1 MCVLYSSFS
10 VIFLSV
16 KIEKLVNAS
25 NVQWQNEQHGLLKKD
40 QLLREDLLQSD
51 LLQRDDLLQSVVLQ
65 KEDLLQSDLLQ
76 REELLQERDQLHEKQ
91 REQLQKD
98 EDKILNRLSLL
109 ASDNL

>member
-16 KIEKLVNAS
+16 TIEKQVNAS
-25 NVQWQNEQHGLLKKD
+25 NVQWQNDHHELLKKD
-40 QLLREDLLQSD
+40 QLQREDQLQSLVLQREDLHQSDLLLREDLHQS
-51 LLQRDDLLQSVVLQ
+51 
-65 KEDLLQSDLLQ
+65 E
-76 REELLQERDQLHEKQ
+76 DQLQEKQ

-109 ASDNL
+109 VGDNL

>member
-16 KIEKLVNAS
+16 TIEKQVNAS
-25 NVQWQNEQHGLLKKD
+25 NVQWQNDQHELLKKD
-40 QLLREDLLQSD
+40 QLQREDLH
-51 LLQRDDLLQSVVLQ
+51 
-65 KEDLLQSDLLQ
+65 QSDLLQ
-76 REELLQERDQLHEKQ
+76 REDRLQNVVLQREDLHQSDLLQKDDPLQSEDQLQEKQ

-109 ASDNL
+109 VGDNL

>member
-16 KIEKLVNAS
+16 TIEKQVNAS
-25 NVQWQNEQHGLLKKD
+25 NVQWQNDQHELLKKD
-40 QLLREDLLQSD
+40 QLQREDQ
-51 LLQRDDLLQSVVLQ
+51 
-65 KEDLLQSDLLQ
+65 LQSDLLQ
-76 REELLQERDQLHEKQ
+76 REDQLQNVVLQREDLHQSDLLQREDQLQEKQ

-109 ASDNL
+109 VGDNL

>member
-16 KIEKLVNAS
+16 TIEKQVNAS
-25 NVQWQNEQHGLLKKD
+25 NVQWQNDQHELLKKD
-40 QLLREDLLQSD
+40 QLLREDQ
-51 LLQRDDLLQSVVLQ
+51 
-65 KEDLLQSDLLQ
+65 LQSDLLQ
-76 REELLQERDQLHEKQ
+76 REDQLQSEDQLQEKQ

-109 ASDNL
+109 VGDNL

>member
-1 MCVLYSSFS
+1 LCLYYSSFG
-10 VIFLSV
+10 VIFLSAT
-16 KIEKLVNAS
+16 IEKQVNTTI
-25 NVQWQNEQHGLLKKD
+25 VQWQNDQQELLKKD
-40 QLLREDLLQSD
+40 QLQREDLLQSD
-51 LLQRDDLLQSVVLQ
+51 LLQR
-65 KEDLLQSDLLQ
+65 EDLLQSDLLQ

>member
-1 MCVLYSSFS
+1 M
-10 VIFLSV
+10 
-16 KIEKLVNAS
+16 
-25 NVQWQNEQHGLLKKD
+25 QWQNDQHELLKKD
-40 QLLREDLLQSD
+40 QLPREDQ
-51 LLQRDDLLQSVVLQ
+51 
-65 KEDLLQSDLLQ
+65 LQSDLLQ

>member
-1 MCVLYSSFS
+1 MCLYYSSFG
-10 VIFLSV
+10 VIFLSAT
-16 KIEKLVNAS
+16 IEKQVNTTI
-25 NVQWQNEQHGLLKKD
+25 VQWQNDQQELLKKD

-51 LLQRDDLLQSVVLQ
+51 LLQRDDLLQSVVLLR
-65 KEDLLQSDLLQ
+65 EDLLQSDLLQ

>member
-1 MCVLYSSFS
+1 MCLYYSSFG
-10 VIFLSV
+10 VIFLSAT
-16 KIEKLVNAS
+16 IEKQVNTTI
-25 NVQWQNEQHGLLKKD
+25 VQWQNDQQELLKKD
-40 QLLREDLLQSD
+40 QPLR
-51 LLQRDDLLQSVVLQ
+51 
-65 KEDLLQSDLLQ
+65 EDLLQSDLLQ

>member
-1 MCVLYSSFS
+1 MCLYYSSFG
-10 VIFLSV
+10 VIFLSAT
-16 KIEKLVNAS
+16 IEKQVNTTI
-25 NVQWQNEQHGLLKKD
+25 VQWQNDQQELLKKD
-40 QLLREDLLQSD
+40 QLLR
-51 LLQRDDLLQSVVLQ
+51 
-65 KEDLLQSDLLQ
+65 EDLLQSDLLQ